1 MACESSII
9 TFLQITLGRA
19 TKDNQIDVDLSLEGP
34 AAKISRRQGV
44 IKLRNNGD
52 FFIANEGKRPIY
64 IDGKP
69 VLAGN
74 KQKLF
79 NNSVLEVNRFLYS
92 RFEKALNF
100 PNLPPKILPRN
111 IKNLFL

>member
-1 MACESSII
+1 MLSASLNK
-9 TFLQITLGRA
+9 TFPSFLPEFQITLGRA

-34 AAKISRRQGV
+34 AWKISRRQGV
-44 IKLRNNGD
+44 IKLRNSGD

-74 KQKLF
+74 KQKLY
-79 NNSVLEVNRFLYS
+79 NNSVVEVSVIILHTV
-92 RFEKALNF
+92 
-100 PNLPPKILPRN
+100 LPVC
-111 IKNLFL
+111 FC